1 MAQESGALE
10 EVIVTARKR
19 DERLQDVSLSI
30 TAVSEAEIEKR
41 GLADIGDVAKL
52 DSSLIFDK
60 GYSATDNRIQIRGL
74 SPSRGRVTVA
84 VLVDG
89 IDSSSES
96 IAFAGGSLLASTR
109 LMDLQ
114 AVEIVKGPQSALYG
128 RSAFA
133 GAVQYVTK
141 DPSREP
147 EGSVRGSFAE
157 YGRQDVSGSFS
168 GPVSDTLGLRF
179 NAGYWN
185 SDGVYR
191 NRITGGKVGDG
202 DGVGGALT
210 AKWEPSDAVDVK
222 ARLEYTDDHFGQDAV
237 ASLAL
242 NSISARPASGGVC
255 LPSASTSSGCAAGTA
270 RVYAPTITAGG
281 PGPGRNYVYAY
292 RGAVPDA
299 DQLSV
304 AFDTDPTT
312 GRDYVGSDRQ
322 ITRGSVVVNWDVG
335 PGTVTS
341 LTGYMDATFSFK
353 QDGDFDSGVVNGV
366 DRQLRA
372 ANFDYVN
379 DTRQISEELR
389 YRSNYDGPVNVML
402 GGLYWKE
409 KAEQT
414 TRSINILC
422 LPSLGPGIPPSC
434 GTTPPNQALGQLV
447 PIPRLS
453 ARETDHKSIFGL
465 VEWQLAPKWKFT
477 VEGRYSDET
486 ETIEGTNC
494 SPTLDQPFGKC
505 QDPSFP
511 GFAIF
516 GPSVNYLFPFN
527 ALFGPPPAL
536 GLRQAP
542 GVQVTLE
549 SKHKYSTPR
558 ATLEV
563 KPTDDTLVY
572 FTWGKGV
579 KPGGISTVTS
589 GSWQDADY
597 DGSYDEFT
605 YKNERLT
612 EYELGAKT
620 TLLDGRVRI
629 NPALF
634 LIQYKDKQ
642 VGAQQITPS
651 GIAAGRLLNAGS
663 ADVKGLE
670 IDAEWAPTDQWRFG
684 LNYTYLDA
692 EFTDFPFT
700 SASSTDANRYGD
712 CPRGAIAK
720 LCYFNLKGNKLERAP
735 KHSLV
740 AQARWSV
747 ALGEVLGSRA
757 ARFFIEGDLQAQGER
772 YIDIWNRTKMDDYV
786 IGDMRFGITSERW
799 DALVYVS
806 NIANDKTVLTANPFP
821 GDVAQSLADPS
832 SFTPSDSVGASL
844 PDPRIIGVRFAYRF
858 GGGK

>member
-1 MAQESGALE
+1 
-10 EVIVTARKR
+10 
-19 DERLQDVSLSI
+19 
-30 TAVSEAEIEKR
+30 
-41 GLADIGDVAKL
+41 
-52 DSSLIFDK
+52 
-60 GYSATDNRIQIRGL
+60 
-74 SPSRGRVTVA
+74 
-84 VLVDG
+84 
-89 IDSSSES
+89 
-96 IAFAGGSLLASTR
+96 
-109 LMDLQ
+109 
-114 AVEIVKGPQSALYG
+114 
-128 RSAFA
+128 
-133 GAVQYVTK
+133 
-141 DPSREP
+141 
-147 EGSVRGSFAE
+147 
-157 YGRQDVSGSFS
+157 
-168 GPVSDTLGLRF
+168 
-179 NAGYWN
+179 
-185 SDGVYR
+185 
-191 NRITGGKVGDG
+191 
-202 DGVGGALT
+202 
-210 AKWEPSDAVDVK
+210 
-222 ARLEYTDDHFGQDAV
+222 
-237 ASLAL
+237 
-242 NSISARPASGGVC
+242 
-255 LPSASTSSGCAAGTA
+255 
-270 RVYAPTITAGG
+270 
-281 PGPGRNYVYAY
+281 
-292 RGAVPDA
+292 
-299 DQLSV
+299 
-304 AFDTDPTT
+304 
-312 GRDYVGSDRQ
+312 
-322 ITRGSVVVNWDVG
+322 
-335 PGTVTS
+335 
-341 LTGYMDATFSFK
+341 
-353 QDGDFDSGVVNGV
+353 VVNGV

-402 GGLYWKE
+402 GGLYWNE

-422 LPSLGPGIPPSC
+422 LPSLGPGIPASC
-434 GTTPPNQALGQLV
+434 GATQPNQALGQLV

-505 QDPSFP
+505 QDPTFP

-527 ALFGPPPAL
+527 ALFGPPPPL

-572 FTWGKGV
+572 LTWAKGV

-620 TLLDGRVRI
+620 TFLDGRVRL

-634 LIQYKDKQ
+634 LIKYKDKQ

-692 EFTDFPFT
+692 KFTDFPFT
-700 SASSTDANRYGD
+700 SASSTDANRFGD
-712 CPRGAIAK
+712 CPRGPIAK
-720 LCYFNLKGNKLERAP
+720 LCYINLKGNKLERAP

-747 ALGEVLGSRA
+747 PLGEVLGSRG

-772 YIDIWNRTKMDDYV
+772 YIDIWNATKMDDYV
-786 IGDMRFGITSERW
+786 IGDIRFGVTSERW

-806 NIANDKTVLTANPFP
+806 NVSNDKTVLTANPFP
-821 GDVAQSLADPS
+821 GDVSQSLADPS

-844 PDPRIIGVRFAYRF
+844 PDPRIVGVRFAYRF